1 MKILAVSDVELSFIY
16 SAQVKKRFRDVDVLI
31 GCGDLPYYYLEYLV
45 SMLDRPLYYVRGNH
59 ASKMEMLSG
68 GSQRSAPWGAADI
81 HRRLMRDESGLL
93 LGGIEGS
100 LRYNYGPHQYTQ
112 SEMWLMVWSL
122 LPGLIANRIRYGRY
136 LDVFVTHAPPWKIN
150 DMDDLPHR
158 GIKAFAWLVRVFQPM
173 YHLHGHIH
181 VYNRTMVTERQIKKT
196 WVINSYGFREINF
209 ELPPVRGSR
218 QKKEG

>member
-1 MKILAVSDVELSFIY
+1 MKLLAVSDVELSFIY
-16 SAQVKKRFRDVDVLI
+16 SSQVKKRFRDVDILI

-59 ASKMEMLSG
+59 ASKTEIASG
-68 GSQRSAPWGAADI
+68 GVHRTGPWGAADI

-93 LGGIEGS
+93 LGGIEGC

-112 SEMWLMVWSL
+112 GEMWLMVWSL
-122 LPGLIANRIRYGRY
+122 VPGLIANRIRHGRY
-136 LDVFVTHAPPWKIN
+136 LDILVTHAPPWKIN

-158 GIKAFAWLVRVFQPM
+158 GIKAFGWLVRVFQPL

-181 VYNRTMVTERQIKKT
+181 VYNRNMITEQQVKKT
-196 WVINSYGFREINF
+196 CVINTYGFREIKF
-209 ELPPVRGSR
+209 DLPPEREAR
-218 QKKEG
+218 QKKEV